1 MMDTITNSVWQ
12 RKGSCVIF
20 DQKSLGPFISDG
32 AVISLRQALSWAK
45 ALPAAPP
52 VPGSTILIS
61 GLETVIETMEPQDAE
76 DFLCRRIRPL
86 LIDLQNR
93 WTACGVVFG
102 FTSHPKTFEETSL
115 EEEVLFRRRDRKQ
128 VRLSEGLWDGS
139 ATVNMKRVVREG
151 DQPGEEVIVGYYV
164 ARIS

>member
-1 MMDTITNSVWQ
+1 
-12 RKGSCVIF
+12 
-20 DQKSLGPFISDG
+20 
-32 AVISLRQALSWAK
+32 
-45 ALPAAPP
+45 
-52 VPGSTILIS
+52 
-61 GLETVIETMEPQDAE
+61 
-76 DFLCRRIRPL
+76 
-86 LIDLQNR
+86 
-93 WTACGVVFG
+93 
-102 FTSHPKTFEETSL
+102 FEETSL

>member
-1 MMDTITNSVWQ
+1 MDTITNTVWQ

-20 DQKSLGPFISDG
+20 DQKSLGPFISEG
-32 AVISLRQALSWAK
+32 AVISLRQALAWSK
-45 ALPAAPP
+45 GLPANSP
-52 VPGSTILIS
+52 VPGRTLLIS
-61 GLETVIETMEPQDAE
+61 GLETVIETMVPQEAE

-86 LIDLQNR
+86 LTHLQNN
-93 WTACGVVFG
+93 WPDCGVIFG
-102 FTSHPKTFEETSL
+102 FTSHSKTFEETTL
-115 EEEVLFRRRDRKQ
+115 AEEVLFRRRDRKQ

-139 ATVNMKRVVREG
+139 STANMKRVVRES

>member
-1 MMDTITNSVWQ
+1 MMDTITNTVWQ
-12 RKGSCVIF
+12 RKGFSVIF
-20 DQKSLGPFISDG
+20 DQKSLGSFISDG

-45 ALPAAPP
+45 GLPGVSP
-52 VPGSTILIS
+52 VPGQTILIS
-61 GLETVIETMEPQDAE
+61 GLETVIEIMKPQEAE

-86 LIDLQNR
+86 LIHLQNR
-93 WTACGVVFG
+93 WTDCGVIFG
-102 FTSHPKTFEETSL
+102 FTSHPKTFEETSF
-115 EEEVLFRRRDRKQ
+115 EEEVLFRRRDRMQ

-151 DQPGEEVIVGYYV
+151 DHPEQEVIIGYYV

>member
-1 MMDTITNSVWQ
+1 MDTITNTVWQ

-20 DQKSLGPFISDG
+20 DQKSLGPFIAGS
-32 AVISLRQALSWAK
+32 AVISLRQALYWAK
-45 ALPAAPP
+45 ELPAVPP
-52 VPGSTILIS
+52 VPNRTIVIS
-61 GLETVIETMEPQDAE
+61 GLETVIETMEPQKAE
-76 DFLCRRIRPL
+76 DFLCGRIRPL
-86 LIDLQNR
+86 LIYIQNH
-93 WTACGVVFG
+93 WTDCGVVFG
-102 FTSHPKTFEETSL
+102 FTSHSNTFVETSL

-151 DQPGEEVIVGYYV
+151 DLPGSEVVVGYYV

>member
-1 MMDTITNSVWQ
+1 METITTTVWQ

-32 AVISLRQALSWAK
+32 AVISLRQALSWSK
-45 ALPAAPP
+45 GLPAVLP
-52 VPGSTILIS
+52 VPGRTILIS
-61 GLETVIETMEPQDAE
+61 GLETVIETMNPQDAE
-76 DFLCRRIRPL
+76 EFLCRRIRPL
-86 LIDLQNR
+86 LIHFQNR
-93 WTACGVVFG
+93 WTDCGVVLG

-139 ATVNMKRVVREG
+139 ATVNMMRVVREG
-151 DQPGEEVIVGYYV
+151 DQPGAEATIGYYV